1 MTTDRQAR
9 EAAVAAELEL
19 DSMILKARRI
29 NRAIIVTLL
38 VIGAILVGFN
48 WPKPAHAATRI
59 PGRVDVCTIEVPK
72 SWTKGLQKQAN
83 RAFVQ
88 QVKVIRTNEWKMFR
102 YSCDVYV
109 STSGDSRE
117 VILSD
122 ALAAEWESTARAGT
136 KRQRPAAIVNA
147 LREAGVR

>member
-1 MTTDRQAR
+1 MKDLIATDRRNRPWYGIAVCLLL
-9 EAAVAAELEL
+9 AVAF
-19 DSMILKARRI
+19 
-29 NRAIIVTLL
+29 AIGLWWHPAWAPL
-38 VIGAILVGFN
+38 
-48 WPKPAHAATRI
+48 PEAHAATRI
-59 PGRVDVCTIEVPK
+59 PGRVDVCAIEVPK

-109 STSGDSRE
+109 STSVDSRE

-122 ALAAEWESTARAGT
+122 ALAAEWESTAKAGT

>member
-1 MTTDRQAR
+1 MTTDRQQR

-38 VIGAILVGFN
+38 VIGALLVGFN
-48 WPKPAHAATRI
+48 WSTPAHAATR
-59 PGRVDVCTIEVPK
+59 RVDVCTIEVPK

-88 QVKVIRTNEWKMFR
+88 QVKVIRTNEWKMFK

-109 STSGDSRE
+109 STSTDRRE

-122 ALAAEWESTARAGT
+122 ARAAEWESTAKAGT